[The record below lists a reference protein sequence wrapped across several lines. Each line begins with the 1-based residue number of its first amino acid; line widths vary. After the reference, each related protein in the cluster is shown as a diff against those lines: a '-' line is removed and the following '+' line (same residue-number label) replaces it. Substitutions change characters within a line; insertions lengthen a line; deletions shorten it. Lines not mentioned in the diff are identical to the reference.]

1 MHGSV
6 LQNKKY
12 IKFAEENTVEVMALG
27 RLDEAIEKDDRRT
40 EKYKAKDKDGNE
52 VEYLVEFPGLT
63 VAMINSLKSSKAGS
77 YNNTGK
83 IPYTAI
89 VDPHTLEEMNNLR
102 GGYGAKTLM
111 GAVTE
116 ARKTLEQA
124 HGKSVSRKVLAKLDK
139 AEQGIR
145 KDVEKGK
152 YSSALSAAGKL
163 ESSLAKQPDAVK
175 ARAAKVTESVLAAIG
190 KRLDE
195 LEAAIG
201 RGELKEA
208 GRELSGLARAL
219 KGTALEERANALLE
233 QTKAAE

>member
-1 MHGSV
+1 VHGAV

-12 IKFAEENTVEVMALG
+12 IKFAQENTVEVMALG
-27 RLDEAIEKDDRRT
+27 RLDEAIKKGDRRT
-40 EKYKAKDKDGNE
+40 ETYKAKAKDGTE

-63 VAMINSLKSSKAGS
+63 VSMINSLRSSKAGS

-102 GGYGAKTLM
+102 GGFGAKTLM
-111 GAVTE
+111 GTVSE
-116 ARKTLEQA
+116 ARKTLEKTY
-124 HGKSVSRKVLAKLDK
+124 GKSVSRKVLAKLDK

-145 KDVEKGK
+145 KDLDKGK
-152 YSSALSAAGKL
+152 YSNALTAARKL
-163 ESSLAKQPDAVK
+163 EASMAKQPDAVK
-175 ARAAKVTESVLAAIG
+175 ARAAKVTESVTAAIG

-208 GRELSGLARAL
+208 GRELGSLSRAL
-219 KGTALEERANALLE
+219 KGTALEERANALLQ
-233 QTKAAE
+233 QTKATD